1 MNTRKRGFPV
11 VATLLAAALV
21 WCWFGLRATGERM
34 RCEDALIAEIDRK
47 CPGWS
52 DDCARAVERSREPCR

>member
-21 WCWFGLRATGERM
+21 WCWFGLRATAERM
-34 RCEDALIAEIDRK
+34 KCEDALIAEIDRK
-47 CPGWS
+47 CPSWG
-52 DDCARAVERSREPCR
+52 DDCARAVERAHEPCR